1 MASGLP
7 ENQSELHMI
16 ESKLIKFSKHPLP
29 GYPSIATFEL
39 IYPRFIHSELMTHRV
54 LSRNAASSRAIPIE
68 AVIKAVRSN
77 PATPSHWG
85 KNQGGMQAIAELSD
99 VELQLARD
107 EWVEAANSAAKHS
120 ERLAQIGCHK
130 QIANRVTE
138 PFVWMKTLVTATSD
152 NLQNFFWLRH
162 HKDAQP
168 EFRILAE
175 RMYNELEHSHS
186 IGEYEVL
193 QAKDWHA
200 PYSDRAA
207 DEESRDYSSLLRISA
222 SCCAQVSYR
231 KLDDTLEKANNIFAR
246 LVESWPVHASPLEHQ
261 ARPIMSP
268 HPRFWH
274 TTKWRNE
281 RGISGIRFPSPH
293 GEGLTG
299 LNKAYYI
306 SGNFSCWTQYRQLF
320 NGHENR
326 KLFSTAN
333 WPTSG

>member
-1 MASGLP
+1 
-7 ENQSELHMI
+7 MI

-39 IYPRFIHSELMTHRV
+39 VYPRFIHSELMTHRV

-85 KNQGGMQAIAELSD
+85 KNQSSMQAVAELTD
-99 VELQLARD
+99 VELQLAKD
-107 EWVEAANSAAKHS
+107 EWIEAANSAANHS
-120 ERLAQIGCHK
+120 ARLAKIGCHK

-152 NLQNFFWLRH
+152 NLQNFFWLRY

-168 EFRILAE
+168 EFQILAA
-175 RMYNELEHSHS
+175 RMHDELEHASRCEEFAVL
-186 IGEYEVL
+186 GEGE
-193 QAKDWHA
+193 WHA
-200 PYSDRAA
+200 PYVIPRPSRRNSVVESD
-207 DEESRDYSSLLRISA
+207 LRISA
-222 SCCAQVSYR
+222 SCSAQVSYR

-261 ARPIMSP
+261 ARPIVSP

-274 TTKWRNE
+274 TKKWRNE

-326 KLFSTAN
+326 KLFSAHP
-333 WPTSG
+333 WPTRA